1 MEKSKLS
8 DVFSMTTL
16 MIHDATT
23 DLYEELHDKNGDPI
37 DSIDAVSDKCRVY
50 KTRVFN
56 EIQMILDMCFEY
68 NESHGRLK
76 G

>member
-23 DLYEELHDKNGDPI
+23 DLYEGLHDSKGDPI
-37 DSIDAVSDKCRVY
+37 DSVDVVNEKCRSY
-50 KTRVFN
+50 KTRVLN
-56 EIQMILDMCFEY
+56 EIQMILDMCLEY